1 MGKRIEGNESPSGT
15 AHLEGGDLQVVDIQK
30 AHLPVTLGRS
40 ECKRVGFCTRRRG
53 ITHPTIGGLKSYLI
67 GEGIWQR
74 KRIVGVYV
82 KDNCRLAAKIAVG
95 GRTGDRKTR
104 VLKGKRSGRS

>member
-1 MGKRIEGNESPSGT
+1 MGKRIEGNESTSGT
-15 AHLEGGDLQVVDIQK
+15 PHPEGGELQVVDIQK

-53 ITHPTIGGLKSYLI
+53 ITHPTVGDLKSHLI

-82 KDNCRLAAKIAVG
+82 KDNRRPAAKIAVG
-95 GRTGDRKTR
+95 GRTRDRKTR